1 VSNILIVVPP
11 MVGHVN
17 PTVPLGCELAARGH
31 DVTWAGLPGLVDELL
46 PDGAQ
51 FAPVTGGLDEAA
63 YAELYVRSL
72 GLRGVAALKFL
83 WEDLLIPLARA
94 TAPELECAI
103 DMLRPDLLVVDQQA
117 VGAAA
122 VARRRGTP
130 WVTSASSSSE
140 LTDPLS
146 ALPVVARWVRDQLHA
161 LQLDL
166 GVDPSDPAI
175 AHDLRFSDRLVLAF
189 TTEELA
195 GRPEVPGLAQ
205 RVRFVGP
212 CLTSRPER
220 ATFDWDWLD
229 PATPLVLVSLGTVNA
244 DVGDRFFAVVVEALA
259 SLPVQAVVVAP
270 PERVELGAARN
281 IKVSPHV
288 PQLALLSRCA
298 AVVTHGGHNTVCEAL
313 AHSLPLVVAPIR
325 DDQPVVAEQVVRTGA
340 GLRVRFGR
348 VQRDDLRAAVERVL
362 SEPAFRAA
370 AARIARSFA
379 DAGGATA
386 AADAIEAC
394 LLEVV
399 R

>member
-1 VSNILIVVPP
+1 VSSILIVVPP

-46 PDGAQ
+46 PEGAQ
-51 FAPVTGGLDEAA
+51 FVPVTGGLDDAA
-63 YAELYVRSL
+63 YADLYVRSL

-94 TAPELECAI
+94 TAPELDRAI
-103 DMLRPDLLVVDQQA
+103 DRLRPDLLVVDQQA

-122 VARRRGTP
+122 VARRRGVP
-130 WVTSASSSSE
+130 WVTSASNSSE
-140 LTDPLS
+140 LTDPL
-146 ALPVVARWVRDQLHA
+146 AGLPVVAEWVRDQLHG
-161 LQLDL
+161 LQIDL
-166 GVDPSDPAI
+166 GVDPSDA
-175 AHDLRFSDRLVLAF
+175 AVGDLRFSEQLVLAF

-195 GRPEVPGLAQ
+195 GRPEVPGLAP

-212 CLTSRPER
+212 CLASRPER

-259 SLPVQAVVVAP
+259 KEPVQAVLVAP
-270 PERVELGAARN
+270 LEHVSLGAAQN
-281 IKVSPHV
+281 IKVAPHV
-288 PQLALLSRCA
+288 PQLALLSRCS

-313 AHSLPLVVAPIR
+313 AHNLPLVVAPIR
-325 DDQPVVAEQVVRTGA
+325 DDQPLVAEQVVRAGA
-340 GLRVRFGR
+340 GVRVRFGR
-348 VQRDDLRAAVERVL
+348 VQPEELRTAVERVL
-362 SEPAFRAA
+362 SEPSFRDAA
-370 AARIARSFA
+370 AGIARSFE
-379 DAGGATA
+379 DAGGARA
-386 AADAIEAC
+386 AADAIESC